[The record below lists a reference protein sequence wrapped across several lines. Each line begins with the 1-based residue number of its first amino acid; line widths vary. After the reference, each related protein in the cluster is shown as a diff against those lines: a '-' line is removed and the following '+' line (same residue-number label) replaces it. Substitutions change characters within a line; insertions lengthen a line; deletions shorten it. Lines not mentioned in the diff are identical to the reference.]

1 MFLQLSRVSYSRCFR
16 CEPRIRLS
24 QQSLSRTLQRPS
36 ILETFHLSI
45 SATIRPTISRPNFL
59 AIFII
64 ARRLYLYFF
73 VLPFRSH
80 ARLRLHFSI
89 VFRSERRFI
98 EGNFY
103 LLCYLV
109 IRRTI
114 SKLNDIE
121 GTIGGL
127 RAARSR
133 EQ

>member
-24 QQSLSRTLQRPS
+24 TIAITHSTT
-36 ILETFHLSI
+36 TFHSRNFPSFHLRDDSTNNLPPELSCDLHHR
-45 SATIRPTISRPNFL
+45 TPT
-59 AIFII
+59 
-64 ARRLYLYFF
+64 
-73 VLPFRSH
+73 LPLFFRSH

-103 LLCYLV
+103 LLCYLL

-121 GTIGGL
+121 GTIEGL